1 MAESN
6 DVLQAPPQ
14 SFKILSMSASNTL
27 GAVLYA
33 IDLHRVAKFYSK
45 VLELPITE
53 LDDTHVRFAAQTFE
67 LVVLQM
73 PADIAATMLPAA
85 PSARRSNTA
94 IKLVFHVANLN
105 EVRETAAEWGG
116 VVNAAETEWHFHG
129 NTVCD
134 GSDPEGN
141 VIQFRAPDAAI
152 KS

>member
-1 MAESN
+1 MNAIHS
-6 DVLQAPPQ
+6 
-14 SFKILSMSASNTL
+14 L

-33 IDLHRVAKFYSK
+33 IDLHRMTKFYSE
-45 VLELPITE
+45 VLALPITDV
-53 LDDTHVRFAAQTFE
+53 DDTHVRFAAPTFE

-73 PADIAATMLPAA
+73 PPDIAASMPRAA

-94 IKLVFHVANLN
+94 IKLVFHVPNLAD
-105 EVRETAAEWGG
+105 VRESAAKWSGA
-116 VVNAAETEWHFHG
+116 VNAADTEWHFHG

-141 VIQFRAPDAAI
+141 VIQFRAPSDTAI